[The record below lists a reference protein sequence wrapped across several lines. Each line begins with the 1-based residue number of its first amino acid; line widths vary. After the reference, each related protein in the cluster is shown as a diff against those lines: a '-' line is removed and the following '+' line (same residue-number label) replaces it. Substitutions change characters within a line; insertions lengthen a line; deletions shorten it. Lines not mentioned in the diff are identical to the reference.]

1 MKIQNLLFSV
11 FLIFAMSACA
21 SEEEIEV
28 SCEDFYETQHRSYDI
43 KIGVGNEFT
52 LALCSNP
59 STGFQWAEQAEIS
72 DSELITQVTH
82 EVVPPAEKDSPPPPG
97 TPGDQVWV
105 FKARSPGQCTISLD
119 YSQPWDGGEK
129 STWTFV
135 VNVNIE

>member
-72 DSELITQVTH
+72 DSEL
-82 EVVPPAEKDSPPPPG
+82 
-97 TPGDQVWV
+97 
-105 FKARSPGQCTISLD
+105 
-119 YSQPWDGGEK
+119 
-129 STWTFV
+129 
-135 VNVNIE
+135 